1 MISAI
6 TWPPGT
12 IVTTGRITATATG
25 TAMTPFTAC
34 SNLNRTGSTTGMRR
48 ITTTTATGTT
58 IKSII
63 PIGTA
68 MITGI
73 ATAATIAT
81 AEMIAMTD
89 TIATAGIEGP
99 F

>member
-25 TAMTPFTAC
+25 TAIAPFTAC
-34 SNLNRTGSTTGMRR
+34 SNRNRTGGTTGMRR
-48 ITTTTATGTT
+48 ITTTTATGTI

-73 ATAATIAT
+73 ATAD
-81 AEMIAMTD
+81 MIAMTD
-89 TIATAGIEGP
+89 TIATAGIENP
-99 F
+99 S